1 MDQMDVTRVP
11 TLDRD
16 RLELDRS
23 ASSGLHGRLL
33 LARLLLAFLPIDV
46 GSRLRAVVLKRVGFQ
61 VGHGTLLAGLPAIA
75 GPGDIYGRLSIGQSC
90 FFNAGCFFDL
100 HAEIVVGDYVSL
112 GQQVMLLTW
121 TAETGLPPRP
131 VRIEAGVW
139 LGARSIILPG
149 VTVGRGAIVAA
160 GAVVAEDV
168 PPDTLV
174 GGVPAGVIR
183 LLDQAQS

>member
-1 MDQMDVTRVP
+1 MAAC
-11 TLDRD
+11 
-16 RLELDRS
+16 RLGSL
-23 ASSGLHGRLL
+23 ASST
-33 LARLLLAFLPIDV
+33 P
-46 GSRLRAVVLKRVGFQ
+46 AV
-61 VGHGTLLAGLPAIA
+61 
-75 GPGDIYGRLSIGQSC
+75 
-90 FFNAGCFFDL
+90 FDL

>member
-1 MDQMDVTRVP
+1 MDVTNVP
-11 TLDRD
+11 AWDGDRFEQE
-16 RLELDRS
+16 RQQS
-23 ASSGLHGRLL
+23 GGLHGRLL
-33 LARLLLAFLPIDV
+33 LARLLLAFFPIDV

-61 VGHGTLLAGLPAIA
+61 VGHGTLLAGMPAIA
-75 GPGDIYGRLSIGQSC
+75 GPGDIYRRLSIGQFC

-100 HAEIVVGDYVSL
+100 HGDIVIGDYVSL
-112 GQQVMLLTW
+112 GQQVMLL

-183 LLDQAQS
+183 RLDQAQP